1 MTLKNI
7 MLGEISQLAK
17 TTTYFLLQN
26 NNEIFRIGKSIE
38 IVIA

>member
-7 MLGEISQLAK
+7 MLSEISQLAK
-17 TTTYFLLQN
+17 TTTYSLLQN